1 MLFVENTQILNHLK
15 QNNAFR
21 RTFLAVFWPK
31 NMEEN
36 GFYHLEY
43 FQQRFSL
50 FWLHWQLNSVRSTYV
65 LFFIGLEMTKRFR
78 LGGHIALII
87 LRILMGIGE
96 GTTFPALSVLL
107 AVWVPAKERSKLGSL
122 VLGGGQVSAIFVANL
137 AIFDVVF
144 FSDYNVKN
152 LFICCVF
159 SDRKCCSQ
167 LYIWIDFNAL
177 HMANCILFLGRPFH
191 CLVFCFC
198 KFFFS
203 S

>member
-1 MLFVENTQILNHLK
+1 MSFVENTQILNHLT

-50 FWLHWQLNSVRSTYV
+50 FWLHWQLTSVRSTNV

-107 AVWVPAKERSKLGSL
+107 AIWVPAKERSKLGSL

-144 FSDYNVKN
+144 FSDFNVKN

-159 SDRKCCSQ
+159 FRLEVLQPTIYLD
-167 LYIWIDFNAL
+167 WF
-177 HMANCILFLGRPFH
+177 
-191 CLVFCFC
+191 
-198 KFFFS
+198 
-203 S
+203 